1 MFPAAPVGA
10 TFLAIRRYEIMDRS
24 DPYPRKVRDMTR
36 FDHFGPLC
44 LAALLALATW
54 AQEGRAQPAV
64 ASATA
69 VRVIEL
75 VDPATGERAREVAA
89 DLTRAEI
96 ARVQRGLASAGFDPG
111 RATGILTSTTAIA
124 LGRFQAS
131 RGLYRC
137 DCVSYET
144 LIALAIR
151 PLVVATIVAPVP
163 YGSGY
168 GSDVVWIGSRRSH
181 DGFAFGHGSAVV
193 VGHSPSVFWGHDPAR
208 GAGQIQRPPA
218 RPSRPPVHAPRPSR
232 PRPGISGSGAEIR
245 ALTPA
250 RPQPRT
256 PFPGSATAP

>member
-1 MFPAAPVGA
+1 
-10 TFLAIRRYEIMDRS
+10 
-24 DPYPRKVRDMTR
+24 MTR
-36 FDHFGPLC
+36 FKYVRSFCMPLVV
-44 LAALLALATW
+44 LAAGWATDVW
-54 AQEGRAQPAV
+54 AQPAV
-64 ASATA
+64 APATA

-75 VDPATGERAREVAA
+75 VDPTTGERAREVAA

-131 RGLYRC
+131 RGLVRC

-168 GSDVVWIGSRRSH
+168 GSDVVWIGSRGSH
-181 DGFAFGHGSAVV
+181 DVFTFGHSSAVV
-193 VGHSPSVFWGHDPAR
+193 VGHSPSVFWGHAPAR

-218 RPSRPPVHAPRPSR
+218 RPSRPPVHTPRPSR
-232 PRPGISGSGAEIR
+232 PRPGVSGSGAEIR

>member
-1 MFPAAPVGA
+1 M
-10 TFLAIRRYEIMDRS
+10 RRYAYVWSFPVLI
-24 DPYPRKVRDMTR
+24 
-36 FDHFGPLC
+36 
-44 LAALLALATW
+44 ALIGGAR
-54 AQEGRAQPAV
+54 EGRAQPAV
-64 ASATA
+64 TPATV

-75 VDPATGERAREVAA
+75 VDPVTGERAREVAA

-111 RATGILTSTTAIA
+111 RATGILTSATAIA

-151 PLVVATIVAPVP
+151 PLVVATLVAPVR
-163 YGSGY
+163 YGSGA
-168 GSDVVWIGSRRSH
+168 GSDLVWLGGRGSY
-181 DGFAFGHGSAVV
+181 DAFAFGHGSAVV
-193 VGHSPSVFWGHDPAR
+193 VGHSPSVSWGHAPAR
-208 GAGQIQRPPA
+208 GAGQIRRPPP
-218 RPSRPPVHAPRPSR
+218 RPSRPPVDDPRPSR
-232 PRPGISGSGAEIR
+232 PRPGISGSGAPIR